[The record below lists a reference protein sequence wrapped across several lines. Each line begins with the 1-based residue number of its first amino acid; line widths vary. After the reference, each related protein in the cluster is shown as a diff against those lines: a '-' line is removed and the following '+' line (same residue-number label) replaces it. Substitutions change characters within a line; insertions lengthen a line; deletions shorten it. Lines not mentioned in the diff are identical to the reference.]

1 MYNLTPIVEALFA
14 LLGLILTYL
23 LIPFLKSRI
32 SADQLAEAKMWAT
45 IAVQAAK
52 QLYIGSG
59 KGREKKEYVLKF
71 LESKGFKLDAD
82 SIDNLIESS
91 VLELKKAIE

>member
-1 MYNLTPIVEALFA
+1 MYDLTPIVEALFA
-14 LLGLILTYL
+14 LFGLILTYL
-23 LIPFLKSRI
+23 LIPFLKCRI
-32 SADQLAEAKMWAT
+32 SVAQLSEMKMWAT
-45 IAVQAAK
+45 IAVQAAE

-71 LESKGFKLDAD
+71 LESKGFKLDAG